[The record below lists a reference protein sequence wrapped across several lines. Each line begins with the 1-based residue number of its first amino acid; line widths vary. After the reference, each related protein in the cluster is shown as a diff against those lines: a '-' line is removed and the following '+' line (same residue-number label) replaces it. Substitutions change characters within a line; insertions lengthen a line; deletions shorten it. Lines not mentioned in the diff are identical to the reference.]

1 MRSCPDSIFASL
13 ACREPGGST
22 TSCNWQDS
30 NVSTKPGTHG
40 PAHYSFR
47 FRAARRAGGSFSE
60 DFTSFPMRFTRH
72 LRTRRLVHHID
83 IVRDIVVENE
93 TRRHH
98 AGDHEP
104 RAIVRISHTAVKFS
118 QLRLAQWRELRVLL
132 GLLSAARG
140 GWDPRGVRIANTC
153 REVVVSSHRGMGC
166 VAYAALRPLRAAC
179 FSTDGSLIA
188 APHVLMPPGTRPKSA
203 PTNARS

>member
-118 QLRLAQWRELRVLL
+118 QLRLAQWRELRVLRRPVADACVSGR
-132 GLLSAARG
+132 GLER
-140 GWDPRGVRIANTC
+140 
-153 REVVVSSHRGMGC
+153 REATQTVHQRE
-166 VAYAALRPLRAAC
+166 PLYW
-179 FSTDGSLIA
+179 
-188 APHVLMPPGTRPKSA
+188 PGA
-203 PTNARS
+203 ELL